1 MKALESSI
9 AAIRWALKHIPRAE
23 ENYYAGR
30 SANAAAQRRS
40 KRREVDKYVK
50 FYLKTKTLGRAT
62 LYRMLCVRSIKA
74 IDWANLGIYWSFLRK
89 GAGSYFTPPDPNC
102 KDVLITAQVSF
113 DDIDWE
119 NGFKS
124 FWFFGIREAEVQVK
138 EGAELEIKAINK
150 KPVVRWAIA

>member
-1 MKALESSI
+1 MKALESST

-23 ENYYAGR
+23 EAYYTGR
-30 SANAAAQRRS
+30 SANAASQRRS
-40 KRREVDKYVK
+40 KRGEVDKYVR

-89 GAGSYFTPPDPNC
+89 GAGSYFEPTDANC

-113 DDIDWE
+113 DDITWE
-119 NGFKS
+119 EGFRS

-138 EGAELEIKAINK
+138 EGAELEIKAINHR
-150 KPVVRWAIA
+150 PVIRWAIA